1 MRFSAYVERLSRS
14 LGHRDREA
22 PFGAYC
28 AGLLGTEGRKSVEPL
43 AAATSPSR
51 VSGQHQSLLH
61 FVGQS
66 DWPDEAVLAEARAY
80 VLPAMERRGPIEA

>member
-1 MRFSAYVERLSRS
+1 
-14 LGHRDREA
+14 
-22 PFGAYC
+22 
-28 AGLLGTEGRKSVEPL
+28 
-43 AAATSPSR
+43 